1 MVTFED
7 KLELFKSMVYDKV
20 REESDARIE
29 KLTAEK
35 ERILAQNRERLQ
47 LEAEQIIEDM
57 VERGALK
64 KQEIISR
71 EAMEGKR
78 KTLLKLGDF
87 VDSLMKRL
95 SIRGI
100 EFATTDGYRE
110 FFLNKLTKAFADI
123 SASECEGRTLV
134 LELTEND
141 RLRLEDD
148 IKVIFERKACKRS
161 SLELIKLADEHIGGF
176 VLADKDGTFRINSTL
191 SEMIDES
198 RERVGRMV
206 FEYLEENGDDY
217 E

>member
-20 REESDARIE
+20 REESDSRIE

-78 KTLLKLGDF
+78 KILLKMGDF
-87 VDSLMKRL
+87 VDSLMQRL
-95 SIRGI
+95 GTRGI
-100 EFATTDGYRE
+100 EFAKTDGYRE
-110 FFLNKLTKAFADI
+110 FFLNKLIKAFADI
-123 SASECEGRTLV
+123 SASECEGRNLV

-141 RLRLEDD
+141 RLRFEDD
-148 IKVIFERKACKRS
+148 IRVIFERKACERS
-161 SLELIKLADEHIGGF
+161 SLELVKLADEHIGGF

-191 SEMIDES
+191 SEMIEES

>member
-100 EFATTDGYRE
+100 EFAKSDGYRE

>member
-95 SIRGI
+95 SIRGT
-100 EFATTDGYRE
+100 EFAKTDGYRE

-141 RLRLEDD
+141 RLRLADD

-176 VLADKDGTFRINSTL
+176 VLADKGGTFRINSTL

-206 FEYLEENGDDY
+206 FEYLEEVGDDY